1 MAGRS
6 ERKLISL
13 EVVRTE
19 RLTPHFLRVVAGG
32 PGMADYH
39 DIGHTDRYVKVVL
52 PPAGV
57 TYDEPLDVRGERE
70 RRPEAEWPRFRTYTV
85 RGVDTAAGELWID
98 FLQHGDAG
106 LAGPWAAAAR
116 PGDPLHI
123 LGPGGAYSP
132 DPTADVHLIAGDEA
146 AYPAIASALDA
157 IPVDAAVQAVLEVG
171 DPADTAYLDGALG
184 GRDNVRWLRRGHD
197 ADDLADAVEAL
208 ELPPG
213 RVQVFVHGELG
224 ITRRILRHLRHD
236 RGVPLDDLS
245 VSGYWRKGKDEDGFQ
260 AEKAAEYAAERA
272 AEGEAATKAGG
283 GSPS

>member
-1 MAGRS
+1 MAGKP

-19 RLTPHFLRVVAGG
+19 TLTPHFVRVVAGG
-32 PGMADYH
+32 PGMVDYR
-39 DIGHTDRYVKVVL
+39 DIDHTDRYVKVVL
-52 PPAGV
+52 PPSGV
-57 TYDEPLDVRGERE
+57 TYDEPLDVRRERD

-146 AYPAIASALDA
+146 AYPAIASALERIPTDA
-157 IPVDAAVQAVLEVG
+157 TVRAVLEVG
-171 DPADTAYLDGALG
+171 HPPDAAYLDAALR
-184 GRDNVRWLRRGHD
+184 GRDHVRWLHRGQD
-197 ADDLADAVEAL
+197 PDDLADVVEGL
-208 ELPPG
+208 DLPPG
-213 RVQVFVHGELG
+213 RVQVFAHGELG
-224 ITRRILRHLRHD
+224 VIRRILRHLRND
-236 RGVPLDDLS
+236 RQIPLADLS
-245 VSGYWRKGKDEDGFQ
+245 VSGYWRRGKDEEGFQ
-260 AEKAAEYAAERA
+260 AEKAEEYAAERA
-272 AEGEAATKAGG
+272 AEAETTSVGG
-283 GSPS
+283 GAPS